1 MISYY
6 ITILF
11 LYITNGLKSTMKYLK
26 TTLFI
31 FFNLFFISLS
41 YASSLSVS
49 TDRGTSTSATF
60 EGGAFLSGVTEQ
72 SSFYKDNDVTAKV
85 DINISKEDI
94 GINSSIYIIASYNGT
109 FFIKNATGNWQVW
122 NGTNIWNG
130 GINLISAENRTL
142 STQESVTVISGLRN
156 LPGEFLIY
164 IGYLNKQ
171 NDIVYN
177 SQPIQFSISS
187 SSSPSDNSSSPSDNS
202 STPSDNSSPDATS
215 SENANSAGNGKCV
228 NMPLVAAGRKVI
240 YTYTSIF
247 IINENN
253 YSSENTQIET
263 FIEVNENKSKVQTE
277 FISSNSISSIYIAT
291 NTYKIVDNYLHFSQF
306 EFDNTNTTTI
316 DGETT
321 IIRSTGSVTYS
332 PLLLFPALVF
342 CENQTWSS
350 TSLITSSGITIE
362 SSGTI
367 SGGSSGTI
375 SYNGKVETINEIK
388 ITPAGSFNTVRIRER
403 QRNTTN
409 TNMPTSYNK
418 DYYEYVYWISIKYG
432 IDVAREIYFYDTD
445 GKLSLKSKFEM
456 ISFK

>member
-1 MISYY
+1 
-6 ITILF
+6 
-11 LYITNGLKSTMKYLK
+11 MKYLK

-72 SSFYKDNDVTAKV
+72 SSFYKDNDVTVKV

-94 GINSSIYIIASYNGT
+94 GINSSIYIIASYNGA
-109 FFIKNATGNWQVW
+109 FFIKNATTGNWQVW

-130 GINLISAENRTL
+130 GINLIFAENRTL

-187 SSSPSDNSSSPSDNS
+187 SSSPSDDSSTPSDNSSTPSDNS

-228 NMPLVAAGRKVI
+228 NVPLVAAGRKVT

-247 IINENN
+247 TINDNN
-253 YSSENTQIET
+253 YSSESTQIET
-263 FIEVNENKSKVQTE
+263 FIEVNESKDKVQTE
-277 FISSNSISSIYIAT
+277 SIYSDSRSIHIAT
-291 NTYKIVDNYLHFSQF
+291 SNYKIVDNYIYTSQF
-306 EFDNTNTTTI
+306 DYTNTYTSTI

-321 IIRSTGSVTYS
+321 TISSTGSVIYS
-332 PLLLFPALVF
+332 PPLLSPALVF

-350 TSLITSSGITIE
+350 TSLMTSSGITE

-367 SGGSSGTI
+367 SGGSSSTI
-375 SYNGKVETINEIK
+375 SYSGKVEAINEIK
-388 ITPAGSFNTVRIRER
+388 ITPAGSFNTVRIRY
-403 QRNTTN
+403 TTD

-418 DYYEYVYWISIKYG
+418 DYYEFVYWISIQYG
-432 IDVAREIYFYDTD
+432 IHVAREIYHYDTD
-445 GKLSLKSKFEM
+445 GNLGGSSKFEM
-456 ISFK
+456 ISLK